1 MASELTFWLH
11 KVYKDKL
18 QCELKQVC
26 SGMRTINDFKQVEN
40 LIVER
45 YLVRVKDV
53 PQTPPTLTPL
63 CQLGFFQP
71 RQYHHPLLPAV
82 PLTSPQTQRTPPPLT
97 PILTENTTT
106 PAVYCILCTG
116 KVVGACCISPRVLKT
131 CPSRFCRVLLFLF
144 YLTPQKVP

>member
-11 KVYKDKL
+11 EVYKDKL

-26 SGMRTINDFKQVEN
+26 SGMRTINDYKQVEN
-40 LIVER
+40 FVVER

-82 PLTSPQTQRTPPPLT
+82 PFDVPSN
-97 PILTENTTT
+97 TEDTT
-106 PAVYCILCTG
+106 PTDPNTY
-116 KVVGACCISPRVLKT
+116 
-131 CPSRFCRVLLFLF
+131 
-144 YLTPQKVP
+144 

>member
-1 MASELTFWLH
+1 MVSELTFWLH
-11 KVYKDKL
+11 EVYKDKL

-26 SGMRTINDFKQVEN
+26 SGMRTINDYKQVEN
-40 LIVER
+40 FIVER

-82 PLTSPQTQRTPPPLT
+82 PFDVPSN
-97 PILTENTTT
+97 TEDTT
-106 PAVYCILCTG
+106 PTDPNTY
-116 KVVGACCISPRVLKT
+116 
-131 CPSRFCRVLLFLF
+131 
-144 YLTPQKVP
+144 